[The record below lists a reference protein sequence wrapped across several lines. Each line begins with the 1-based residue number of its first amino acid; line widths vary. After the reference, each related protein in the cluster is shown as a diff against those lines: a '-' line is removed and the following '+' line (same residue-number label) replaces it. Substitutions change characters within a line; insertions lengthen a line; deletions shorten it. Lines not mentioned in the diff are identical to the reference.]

1 MAIVI
6 VADIVKFKQYNATH
20 RVLYR
25 KDVDDMKDI
34 LNELSV
40 NTATDIAVIDKTE
53 AMVATMIRSA
63 IFTVLWGIATQQG
76 DRE

>member
-1 MAIVI
+1 ME
-6 VADIVKFKQYNATH
+6 YWT
-20 RVLYR
+20 
-25 KDVDDMKDI
+25 KDTLFIQIGVCF
-34 LNELSV
+34 